1 MTRVAVITPASANR
15 LAHLHRQ
22 RRFLRE
28 VHTPDIEL
36 VRIEAWLDE
45 EEPSSPP
52 AIPVAH
58 VPPGP
63 HGMRVGA
70 ARNAAAR
77 LALEHDVEL
86 LVFLDVDC
94 LPGPDLLQRYV
105 AAARQH
111 PDNLLCGPVTYLES
125 VQRPS
130 TLDELAAHTRPHP
143 VRPAPPD
150 GTMVTASDR
159 EYDLFWS
166 LSFAVTPDTWGRLG
180 GFDEVYEGY
189 GAEDT
194 DLGRRARSRGIG
206 LQWVGGAHAY
216 HQWHPAGSPPW
227 RHLDDILRNGA
238 LFAERWGEWP
248 MGGWIDAFVDG
259 GAVEAWQGGYRR
271 VGAPVKALDGA
282 ANDRQIGASPA
293 LAEEGRSS

>member
-1 MTRVAVITPASANR
+1 MIRVAVITPASGNR

-28 VHTPDIEL
+28 VPTEGMEV

-45 EEPSSPP
+45 EAPPSVP
-52 AIPVAH
+52 AIPVVH
-58 VPPGP
+58 VPPGRF
-63 HGMRVGA
+63 GMRVGA

-77 LALEHDVEL
+77 LALEHDVDL

-94 LPGPDLLQRYV
+94 LPGSHLLERYV
-105 AAARQH
+105 DAARRA
-111 PDNLLCGPVTYLES
+111 PDDLLCGPVTYLES
-125 VQRPS
+125 VQRPA
-130 TLDELAAHTRPHP
+130 TLDDLDALTRPHP
-143 VRPAPPD
+143 VRPHPAD
-150 GTMVTASDR
+150 RTVVTAS
-159 EYDLFWS
+159 ETEFDLFWS
-166 LSFAVTPDTWGRLG
+166 LSFAVTPATWHRIG
-180 GFDEVYEGY
+180 GFDEAYEGY

-194 DLGRRARSRGIG
+194 DLGRRARAADVG

-248 MGGWIDAFVDG
+248 MGGWIDAFVEG
-259 GAVEAWQGGYRR
+259 GAVEAHAGGYRR
-271 VGAPVKALDGA
+271 VAPA
-282 ANDRQIGASPA
+282 
-293 LAEEGRSS
+293 

>member
-1 MTRVAVITPASANR
+1 MSPRVAVITPASSNR

-22 RRFLRE
+22 RRFLRD
-28 VHTPDIEL
+28 VDTAGLDL

-45 EEPSSPP
+45 EAPP
-52 AIPVAH
+52 AADRTLQVH

-63 HGMRVGA
+63 GGLRVGRARNIA
-70 ARNAAAR
+70 ARTAE
-77 LALEHDVEL
+77 EHGADL

-94 LPGPDLLQRYV
+94 LPGIRLLQRY
-105 AAARQH
+105 AEASRSH
-111 PDNLLCGPVTYLES
+111 PDDLLCGPVTYLRS

-130 TLDELAAHTRPHP
+130 DSSELDALTRPHA
-143 VRPAPPD
+143 VRPHPAD
-150 GTMVTASDR
+150 GTVVAAGPS
-159 EYDLFWS
+159 EFDLFWS
-166 LSFAVTPDTWGRLG
+166 LSFAVTPATWARCG

-194 DLGRRARSRGIG
+194 DLGRRARAAGVG

-216 HQWHPAGSPPW
+216 HQWHPAGTPPW

-248 MGGWIDAFVDG
+248 MRGWIDAFVDA
-259 GAVEAWQGGYRR
+259 GAVEPFEGGFRR
-271 VGAPVKALDGA
+271 TV
-282 ANDRQIGASPA
+282 R
-293 LAEEGRSS
+293 

>member
-1 MTRVAVITPASANR
+1 MSTRVAVITPASINR
-15 LAHLHRQ
+15 LDHLHRQ

-28 VHTPDIEL
+28 LPTADIEI
-36 VRIEAWLDE
+36 VRIEAWLDADE
-45 EEPSSPP
+45 LPAPP
-52 AIPVAH
+52 AVSSVH
-58 VPPGP
+58 VPPGRD
-63 HGMRVGA
+63 GMRVGA

-77 LALEHDVEL
+77 LALTLDVDL

-94 LPGPDLLQRYV
+94 LPGTALLQRYV
-105 AAARQH
+105 EAARTH
-111 PDNLLCGPVTYLES
+111 PGDLLCGPVTYLES

-130 TLDELAAHTRPHP
+130 TPLDLDAQTRPHP
-143 VRPAPPD
+143 VRPLPPEGAVVPATD
-150 GTMVTASDR
+150 DQF
-159 EYDLFWS
+159 DLFWS
-166 LSFAVTPDTWGRLG
+166 LSFAVTPATWTLLG

-194 DLGRRARSRGIG
+194 DLGRRARSLGIG

-248 MGGWIDAFVDG
+248 MGGWIDAFVEG
-259 GAVEAWQGGYRR
+259 GAVEPHGDGYRR
-271 VGAPVKALDGA
+271 VGNA
-282 ANDRQIGASPA
+282 
-293 LAEEGRSS
+293 

>member
-28 VHTPDIEL
+28 VDTPGIEV
-36 VRIEAWLDE
+36 VRVEAWLD
-45 EEPSSPP
+45 PDAPPGPP
-52 AIPVAH
+52 AIPTAH
-58 VPPGP
+58 VPPGA

-70 ARNAAAR
+70 ARNAAAA
-77 LALEHDVEL
+77 LALDHGADL

-94 LPGPDLLQRYV
+94 LPGPGLLQRYV
-105 AAARQH
+105 EAARSH
-111 PDNLLCGPVTYLES
+111 PGDLLCGPVTYLES
-125 VQRPS
+125 VQRPAA
-130 TLDELAAHTRPHP
+130 LDDLDALTRPHP
-143 VRPAPPD
+143 VRPLPPD
-150 GTMVTASDR
+150 GTVVAATGSQF
-159 EYDLFWS
+159 DLFWS
-166 LSFAVTPDTWGRLG
+166 LSFAVIPATWSRLG

-194 DLGRRARSRGIG
+194 DLGRRARSLGIG

-248 MGGWIDAFVDG
+248 MGGWIDAFVAG
-259 GAVEAWQGGYRR
+259 GAVEKVDGGYRR
-271 VGAPVKALDGA
+271 VQG
-282 ANDRQIGASPA
+282 
-293 LAEEGRSS
+293 

>member
-1 MTRVAVITPASANR
+1 MTRVAVITPASENR

-22 RRFLRE
+22 RLLLRE
-28 VHTPDIEL
+28 VQAPGVEV

-45 EEPSSPP
+45 DVPPSPP
-52 AIPVAH
+52 AIPTVH
-58 VPPGP
+58 VPPGRN
-63 HGMRVGA
+63 GMRVGA

-77 LALEHDVEL
+77 LALEHGVDL

-94 LPGPDLLQRYV
+94 LPGAELLERYV
-105 AAARQH
+105 AAARTH
-111 PDNLLCGPVTYLES
+111 PDDLLCGPVTYLES

-130 TLDELAAHTRPHP
+130 SLDDLLGMTRPHP
-143 VRPAPPD
+143 VRPLPPD
-150 GTMVTASDR
+150 GAVVRATDA
-159 EYDLFWS
+159 EFDLFWS
-166 LSFAVTPDTWGRLG
+166 LSFAVTPATWTRLG

-194 DLGRRARSRGIG
+194 DLGRRARSLGIG

-248 MGGWIDAFVDG
+248 MGGWIDAFIEG
-259 GAVEAWQGGYRR
+259 GVVEAHGDGYRR
-271 VGAPVKALDGA
+271 VTDAAGSLDKRVRTEHPAPHPTTENRGHH
-282 ANDRQIGASPA
+282 S
-293 LAEEGRSS
+293 

>member
-1 MTRVAVITPASANR
+1 MSVRVAVITPASIDR
-15 LAHLHRQ
+15 LAHLHGQ

-28 VHTPDIEL
+28 PQTAGLEI

-45 EEPSSPP
+45 EMPP
-52 AIPVAH
+52 APPGVQTVH

-77 LALEHDVEL
+77 VAVEHDVDL
-86 LVFLDVDC
+86 LIFLDVDC
-94 LPGPDLLQRYV
+94 LPGSALLERYLD
-105 AAARQH
+105 AAEDH
-111 PDNLLCGPVTYLES
+111 PDDLLCGPVTYLES
-125 VQRPS
+125 VQRPA
-130 TLDELAAHTRPHP
+130 TPDDLDALTRPHP
-143 VRPAPPD
+143 VRPLPED
-150 GTMVTASDR
+150 GTVVEATDR
-159 EYDLFWS
+159 EFDLFWS
-166 LSFAVTPDTWGRLG
+166 LSFAVTPATWARLG
-180 GFDEVYEGY
+180 GFDERYEGY

-194 DLGRRARSRGIG
+194 DLGRRARSLGIR

-248 MGGWIDAFVDG
+248 MGGWIDAFVDA
-259 GAVEAWQGGYRR
+259 GAIEAHGDGYRR
-271 VGAPVKALDGA
+271 VPSA
-282 ANDRQIGASPA
+282 
-293 LAEEGRSS
+293 

>member
-1 MTRVAVITPASANR
+1 MTRRVAVITPVSVNR

-22 RRFLRE
+22 RRMLRE
-28 VHTPDIEL
+28 LRTPGIEI

-45 EEPSSPP
+45 EPPP
-52 AIPVAH
+52 ASETVPWVH
-58 VPPGP
+58 TPPGP

-77 LALEHDVEL
+77 LALEQGADL

-94 LPGPDLLQRYV
+94 LPGAGLLERYIS
-105 AAARQH
+105 AADTH
-111 PDNLLCGPVTYLES
+111 PDAMLCGPVTYLRS
-125 VQRPS
+125 IQRPS
-130 TLDELAAHTRPHP
+130 TLDELDAFTHPHP
-143 VRPAPPD
+143 GRPLPPD
-150 GTMVTASDR
+150 GTVVAATDA
-159 EYDLFWS
+159 EFDLFWS
-166 LSFAVTPDTWGRLG
+166 LSFAVTPATWTRLG

-194 DLGRRARSRGIG
+194 DLGRRARSLGVQ

-248 MGGWIDAFVDG
+248 MGGWIDSFVDA
-259 GAVEAWQGGYRR
+259 GAVEAHDGGYRR
-271 VGAPVKALDGA
+271 VRED
-282 ANDRQIGASPA
+282 
-293 LAEEGRSS
+293 

>member
-1 MTRVAVITPASANR
+1 MSVRVAVITPASIDR

-28 VHTPDIEL
+28 AQTAGLEI

-45 EEPSSPP
+45 EMPP
-52 AIPVAH
+52 APPGVQTVH

-77 LALEHDVEL
+77 VAVEHDVDL

-94 LPGPDLLQRYV
+94 LSGSALLARYLD
-105 AAARQH
+105 AARDH
-111 PDNLLCGPVTYLES
+111 PDDLLCGPVTYLES
-125 VQRPS
+125 VQRPA
-130 TLDELAAHTRPHP
+130 TLDDLDALTRPHP
-143 VRPAPPD
+143 VRPLPQD
-150 GTMVTASDR
+150 GTVVEATDR
-159 EYDLFWS
+159 EFDLFWS
-166 LSFAVTPDTWGRLG
+166 LSFAVTPATWARLG
-180 GFDEVYEGY
+180 GFDERYEGY

-194 DLGRRARSRGIG
+194 DLGRRARSLGIR

-248 MGGWIDAFVDG
+248 MGGWIDAFVDA
-259 GAVEAWQGGYRR
+259 GAVEAYGDGYRR
-271 VGAPVKALDGA
+271 VPSA
-282 ANDRQIGASPA
+282 
-293 LAEEGRSS
+293 